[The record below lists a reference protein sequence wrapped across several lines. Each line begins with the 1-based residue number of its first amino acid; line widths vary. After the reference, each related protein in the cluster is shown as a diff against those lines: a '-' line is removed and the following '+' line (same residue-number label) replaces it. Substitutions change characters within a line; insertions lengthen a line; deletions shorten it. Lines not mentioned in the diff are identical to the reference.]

1 MNDEEHFLSIWVGQR
16 PAGHKRTIR
25 SGEWK
30 LESSQHQSS
39 EGVVDLMIK
48 YLRNDLSTLRKIEW
62 EQSSSKISLDVI
74 LFF

>member
-39 EGVVDLMIK
+39 EGNDEKIAKTVTLFSI
-48 YLRNDLSTLRKIEW
+48 LRLKTENPTKD
-62 EQSSSKISLDVI
+62 
-74 LFF
+74 